1 MGSAKRFAA
10 AAAATAALTL
20 LSGPVAA
27 HEREFKWVYGASISD
42 EEIKT
47 QAELTTGKHPGTVR
61 MTLKKKVDGKWV
73 FVKAKAAT
81 YGDDGYYTAMFSML
95 GGEKCKVWAKHTAK
109 GHKTI
114 KKAGNWFSC

>member
-1 MGSAKRFAA
+1 MPSA
-10 AAAATAALTL
+10 
-20 LSGPVAA
+20 PVAA
-27 HEREFKWVYGASISD
+27 HERELEWVYGASISD
-42 EEIKT
+42 TEIKAQT
-47 QAELTTGKHPGTVR
+47 ELSTGKHPGTVR

-73 FVKAKAAT
+73 FVRAKAAT

-114 KKAGNWFSC
+114 KKAGNWFNC